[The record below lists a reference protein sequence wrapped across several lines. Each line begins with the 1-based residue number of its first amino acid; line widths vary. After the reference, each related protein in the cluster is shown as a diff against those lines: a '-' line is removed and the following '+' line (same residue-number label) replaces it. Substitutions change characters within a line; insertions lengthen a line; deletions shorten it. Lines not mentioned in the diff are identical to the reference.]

1 MHAESEGVWLRWLP
15 CKMFAVASDRT
26 LTFSKGPH
34 LVNLIVPQDTLA
46 AVKRKDMS
54 ESSGNARSGG
64 IWLQLQVML
73 MENDR
78 EEGNGRIGVIRR
90 EKAVAKVG
98 FRL

>member
-1 MHAESEGVWLRWLP
+1 M
-15 CKMFAVASDRT
+15 
-26 LTFSKGPH
+26 
-34 LVNLIVPQDTLA
+34 NLIVPQDMLA

-54 ESSGNARSGG
+54 ESSVNARSGG